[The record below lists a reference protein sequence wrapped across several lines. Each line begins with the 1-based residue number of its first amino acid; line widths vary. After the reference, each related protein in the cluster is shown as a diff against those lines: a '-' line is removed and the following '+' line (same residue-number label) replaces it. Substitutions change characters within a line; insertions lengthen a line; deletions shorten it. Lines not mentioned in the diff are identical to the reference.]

1 MLFDD
6 AHDPI
11 LSSDSR
17 TLAFVRDRQGRGQL
31 MEQSIVPTNSAVAL
45 TPPSLNVYEAAF
57 LSEKEYA
64 VSASE
69 HGRPPQIYLTDPT
82 HVNAPLALGET
93 RYPALSAD

>member
-1 MLFDD
+1 
-6 AHDPI
+6 
-11 LSSDSR
+11 
-17 TLAFVRDRQGRGQL
+17 

-69 HGRPPQIYLTDPT
+69 HGRPRKSTLPIQPYERATCAGR
-82 HVNAPLALGET
+82 NS
-93 RYPALSAD
+93 LSRAVGG